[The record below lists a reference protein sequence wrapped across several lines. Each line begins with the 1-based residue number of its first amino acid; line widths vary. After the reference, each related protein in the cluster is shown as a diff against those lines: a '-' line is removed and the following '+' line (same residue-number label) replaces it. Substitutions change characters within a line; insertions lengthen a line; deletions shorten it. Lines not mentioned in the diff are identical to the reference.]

1 MSEEVKPQLTEEEI
15 KELED
20 ILNNRKNV
28 PYQDTKT
35 SILDIARDIKEQF
48 VTGVEEADFDEE
60 MFLEF
65 WKIFGWIPNVVWNEI
80 AYKSILKP
88 AQEAVTDVGQ
98 AQIDD
103 PAPDRPQGQ
112 GMSYIKWTNMIS
124 YSLGRRYEDLEP
136 EVREGL
142 DLIYN
147 TVEPASLDEIASM
160 AGQHHEAMIDAV
172 LAGKDPS
179 DIVVTVDDA
188 NMEILAEYSSEADL
202 SYKAYLEKEAR
213 ENGYRDAVLT
223 LTDEAFRTGQRA
235 QLEEGIIT
243 PQEYIDNITK
253 RLRELDIDIEAY
265 LEAQD
270 AGQLPPGTMGATQNV
285 YMEIIDDPFL
295 QVSAFNLGRTNYYG
309 LGDVDFK
316 KPVYSNN
323 DEIPLYEYG
332 LGRQLFANASAEEIM
347 EVQLLLVEAGFLK
360 PFSFVYGVLDNN
372 DGGTLQAIESA
383 MSRFNINGETVTRA
397 DLLRIMSLP
406 GATPQNL
413 TVFIKEFY
421 KDTLEDYAFGTNN
434 FETSDQYG
442 VNYNSVFTYI
452 KPNFNDSKNTIAA
465 AIERG
470 LGRPASTSEIEAY
483 VDYINKMSYDL
494 QKENFA
500 INQRNINKQIEAE
513 RQRQMAAM
521 QGQPYDNEVVLEQPL
536 SGENM
541 GQALY
546 SGFNDFVQEQYGG
559 LLEGNQQAALYNN
572 AFVNM
577 LNSMSNLGRYSQ
589 GG

>member
-15 KELED
+15 KLLED

-253 RLRELDIDIEAY
+253 RFRH
-265 LEAQD
+265 
-270 AGQLPPGTMGATQNV
+270 
-285 YMEIIDDPFL
+285 
-295 QVSAFNLGRTNYYG
+295 
-309 LGDVDFK
+309 
-316 KPVYSNN
+316 
-323 DEIPLYEYG
+323 
-332 LGRQLFANASAEEIM
+332 
-347 EVQLLLVEAGFLK
+347 
-360 PFSFVYGVLDNN
+360 
-372 DGGTLQAIESA
+372 
-383 MSRFNINGETVTRA
+383 
-397 DLLRIMSLP
+397 
-406 GATPQNL
+406 
-413 TVFIKEFY
+413 
-421 KDTLEDYAFGTNN
+421 
-434 FETSDQYG
+434 
-442 VNYNSVFTYI
+442 
-452 KPNFNDSKNTIAA
+452 
-465 AIERG
+465 
-470 LGRPASTSEIEAY
+470 
-483 VDYINKMSYDL
+483 
-494 QKENFA
+494 
-500 INQRNINKQIEAE
+500 
-513 RQRQMAAM
+513 
-521 QGQPYDNEVVLEQPL
+521 
-536 SGENM
+536 
-541 GQALY
+541 
-546 SGFNDFVQEQYGG
+546 
-559 LLEGNQQAALYNN
+559 
-572 AFVNM
+572 
-577 LNSMSNLGRYSQ
+577 RYRSIS
-589 GG
+589 

>member
-15 KELED
+15 KLLED

-28 PYQDTKT
+28 PYEDTKT
-35 SILDIARDIKEQF
+35 SVLDIARDIKQQF
-48 VTGVEEADFDEE
+48 QSGVEEADFDEE
-60 MFLEF
+60 EFLEF
-65 WKIFGWIPNVVWNEI
+65 WKVFAWIPNMVWNEI
-80 AYKSILKP
+80 VYKSILKP
-88 AQEAVTDVGQ
+88 GVEAVTEVGQ

-103 PAPDRPQGQ
+103 PAPDRQQEQ
-112 GMSYIKWTNMIS
+112 GMSYTKWTNMIS
-124 YSLGRRYEDLEP
+124 YSLGRKYDELEP

-147 TVEPASLDEIASM
+147 TVDPASLDEISSM

-172 LAGKDPS
+172 IAGKDPR
-179 DIVVTVDDA
+179 DIVITVDDA

-223 LTDEAFRTGQRA
+223 LTDEAFATGQRA

-243 PQEYIDNITK
+243 PEEYLNNVDK
-253 RLRELDIDIEAY
+253 RLRDLDIDVEGY
-265 LEAQD
+265 LESQDTGALPEGMQGPAQM
-270 AGQLPPGTMGATQNV
+270 PFNEV
-285 YMEIIDDPFL
+285 IDDPFL
-295 QVSAFNLGRTNYYG
+295 QVSAFNLGASNYYG
-309 LGDVDFK
+309 LGDVDLK
-316 KPVYSNN
+316 GPVYSNT

-383 MSRFNINGETVTRA
+383 MSRFNINGEAVTRE
-397 DLLRIMSLP
+397 DLLSIMSLP

-413 TVFIKEFY
+413 TVFVKEFY

-434 FETSDQYG
+434 FETSDSYG

-452 KPNFNDSKNTIAA
+452 KPNFNDSKNTIGA

-483 VDYINKMSYDL
+483 VDYINKISYDL

-500 INQRNINKQIEAE
+500 INQRNIDKQIEAE
-513 RQRQMAAM
+513 RQRQMASM

-546 SGFNDFVQEQYGG
+546 SGFNDFVKEQYGG